1 MRGSNQVSVVESGNA
16 AFINSGSLN
25 TLIFESGNVYK
36 TYGRKPDIKVK
47 HVGERQAPDFEHC
60 DEYHFQKAYTYIGHV
75 QIIKEKRSLR
85 LDRNERH
92 SSDENES

>member
-47 HVGERQAPDFEHC
+47 HVGER
-60 DEYHFQKAYTYIGHV
+60 
-75 QIIKEKRSLR
+75 
-85 LDRNERH
+85 H